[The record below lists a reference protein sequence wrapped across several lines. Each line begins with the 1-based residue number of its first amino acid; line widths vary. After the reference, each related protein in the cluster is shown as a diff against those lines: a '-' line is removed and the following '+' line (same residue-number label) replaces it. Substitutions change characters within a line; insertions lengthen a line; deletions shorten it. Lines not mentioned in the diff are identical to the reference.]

1 MVRFRPCAR
10 KGDYWGGRSLMEER
24 NNVATIRPAGKDRA
38 FSKRSAG
45 VFVLIFVHIWHAQI
59 DNVK

>member
-1 MVRFRPCAR
+1 
-10 KGDYWGGRSLMEER
+10 MEER